1 MDNAPLV
8 QLLDTQAYISDYLA
22 GFHLTDW
29 ELSKVFQVVW
39 KVAALVEVG
48 HKANMVVVDDDLDE
62 LQSILAF
69 CLGDELQNFNLSKLF
84 RLLFAASTGEF
95 SV

>member
-1 MDNAPLV
+1 M
-8 QLLDTQAYISDYLA
+8 
-22 GFHLTDW
+22 
-29 ELSKVFQVVW
+29 
-39 KVAALVEVG
+39 EVG

-62 LQSILAF
+62 LQSILALG
-69 CLGDELQNFNLSKLF
+69 LGDELQNFNLSKLF